1 MFSIYVICAPLPF
14 AGTPQ
19 FQFNNRPCRQGA
31 TYDNVLRVG
40 VIPVCEAVT
49 KSKIKVEAKS
59 KSANEVKSVAA
70 IEAEIEL
77 LEEQRERADAR
88 RREEAKPKL
97 TAEQA
102 KVQKERD
109 EFYAEHKEKIDKEL
123 KNCTGHLRKL
133 DIQVAREAIRRLE
146 AYYLKH
152 GIN

>member
-1 MFSIYVICAPLPF
+1 MQSASHLQEWAATHLSEPETAHDDHTKLLTQNPR
-14 AGTPQ
+14 ASNLGDRMPKPKTPV
-19 FQFNNRPCRQGA
+19 NA
-31 TYDNVLRVG
+31 
-40 VIPVCEAVT
+40 
-49 KSKIKVEAKS
+49 KSGKS

-133 DIQVAREAIRRLE
+133 DIQVARDAIRRLE